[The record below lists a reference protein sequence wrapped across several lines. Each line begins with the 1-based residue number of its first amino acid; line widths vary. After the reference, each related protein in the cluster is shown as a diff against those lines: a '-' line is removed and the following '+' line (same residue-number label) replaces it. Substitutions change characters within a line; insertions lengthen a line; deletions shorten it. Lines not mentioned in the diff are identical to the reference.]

1 MSGCIW
7 CALTGY
13 CPSNIK
19 QILYE
24 KLGRRWNTKYKK
36 FLAGQDASTIQD
48 TVIESKPS
56 EPTRRYYK
64 RINVDELKNTKTSH
78 ELHTQAMDDFSKAI
92 DNDSKEI
99 SDDGIVHEDGDQC
112 VRTEYYKESEIEQI
126 KDKLDSAL
134 KLQELVKAQILY
146 EAELNKPFND
156 YERTA
161 LYLLET
167 LVEESEK

>member
-56 EPTRRYYK
+56 EPTSRYYK

-99 SDDGIVHEDGDQC
+99 SDD
-112 VRTEYYKESEIEQI
+112 
-126 KDKLDSAL
+126 DKL
-134 KLQELVKAQILY
+134 K
-146 EAELNKPFND
+146 NKQGG
-156 YERTA
+156 R
-161 LYLLET
+161 
-167 LVEESEK
+167 